1 MRNGRMTET
10 VRVAD
15 LRLIDWGTATAD
27 ERHRILARGGD
38 HNGVGEG
45 LGSAIAVIV
54 EDVRKRGDAAL
65 VDALGRFDKM
75 TLPVEGLRVSEEEF
89 AEARAAISETLV
101 EAIRTSI
108 AQVRAFNELI
118 VQRASWTAEP
128 RPGLVVGEQATAI
141 PSVGLFVPSGK
152 GSFPSV
158 LIQIATP
165 AVVAGVERIVVMLAP
180 VPGGTG
186 QVDPA
191 TLVAAQELGLSE
203 VYRSNGPAGIAA
215 LACGTETIAKVRK
228 IVGPGS
234 PAVTCAQLEVQ
245 RLGCVVEVG
254 FGPTDALIVA
264 DDSADLRWLAADLIN
279 EAEHGPDSSAVLVST
294 SRTVL
299 EGVREHVAQQ
309 LTELPEPRRTYAK
322 TSIAINGGLVLT
334 SSREEAI
341 EVANAYAP
349 EHLQLAVADPNEW
362 LPLARYAGT
371 VLLGQWT
378 TFAAS
383 NFAIG
388 TPATLPTTGFAQ
400 VSSGVTASTYLV
412 RAAVAQLDESEFRR
426 LAPVVTELAGHEGF
440 PAHTATVTVRKRD
453 NA

>member
-1 MRNGRMTET
+1 MTVT
-10 VRVAD
+10 LNMAD
-15 LRLIDWGTATAD
+15 LRLIDWSTAPAE
-27 ERHRILARGGD
+27 ERHRILTRGGG
-38 HNGVGEG
+38 HNGMDGT
-45 LGSAIAVIV
+45 LQSSIAEIV

-65 VDALGRFDKM
+65 VDALARFDRM
-75 TLPVEGLRVSEEEF
+75 SLPAERLRVSGEEF
-89 AEARAAISETLV
+89 AQARAAVSEPLV
-101 EAIRTSI
+101 EAIRTLI

-118 VQRASWTAEP
+118 VERASWTAEP

-141 PSVGLFVPSGK
+141 PAVGLYVPSGK

-165 AVVAGVERIVVMLAP
+165 AVAAGVERIVVMVSP
-180 VPGGTG
+180 VPGGGG

-191 TLVAAQELGLSE
+191 TLVAAAELGLTE

-215 LACGTETIAKVRK
+215 LACGTETVPKVPK

-234 PAVTCAQLEVQ
+234 PAVTYAQLEVQ

-264 DDSADLRWLAADLIN
+264 DDGADPRLLAADLIN
-279 EAEHGPDSSAVLVST
+279 EAEHGPDSSAVLVSPA
-294 SRTVL
+294 RTVL
-299 EGVREHVAQQ
+299 EAVREHVARQ
-309 LTELPEPRRTYAK
+309 LAELPEPRRTYAA
-322 TSIAINGGLVLT
+322 TSIAANGGLVLAAG
-334 SSREEAI
+334 REEAMD
-341 EVANAYAP
+341 VANAYAP
-349 EHLQLAVADPNEW
+349 EHLQLAVAEPGEW
-362 LPLARYAGT
+362 LPLVRYAGT

-400 VSSGVTASTYLV
+400 VSSGVTAGTYLV
-412 RAAVAQLDESEFRR
+412 RAAVAQLDEAEFRR

-440 PAHTATVTVRKRD
+440 PAHAASVTVRRR
-453 NA
+453 ASE

>member
-1 MRNGRMTET
+1 MTGT
-10 VRVAD
+10 VNVAD
-15 LRLIDWGTATAD
+15 LRLVDWGTATA
-27 ERHRILARGGD
+27 EEHHRILARGSD
-38 HNGVGEG
+38 HDGVDEG
-45 LGSAIAVIV
+45 LRASIATIV

-75 TLPVEGLRVSEEEF
+75 TLPAQRLLVSEEEF
-89 AEARAAISETLV
+89 AQARAAVSKPLI

-118 VQRASWTAEP
+118 VERASWTAEP
-128 RPGLVVGEQATAI
+128 RPGLLVGEQATAI

-165 AVVAGVERIVVMLAP
+165 AVVAGVERIVVMVPP
-180 VPGGTG
+180 VPGGSG

-215 LACGTETIAKVRK
+215 LACGTETVPKVRK

-234 PAVTCAQLEVQ
+234 PAVACAQLEVQ

-264 DDSADLRWLAADLIN
+264 DDSADLRLLAADLIN

-294 SRTVL
+294 SRTLL
-299 EGVREHVAQQ
+299 EGVRAHVAEQ
-309 LTELPEPRRTYAK
+309 LAELPEPRRTYAT
-322 TSIAINGGLVLT
+322 TSIAANGGLVLAA
-334 SSREEAI
+334 SREEAM

-349 EHLQLAVADPNEW
+349 EHLQLAVAEPKAW
-362 LPLARYAGT
+362 LPLAKYSGT

-412 RAAVAQLDESEFRR
+412 RAALAQLDEAEFRR

-440 PAHTATVTVRKRD
+440 PAHTATVTVRER
-453 NA
+453 ASE

>member
-1 MRNGRMTET
+1 
-10 VRVAD
+10 
-15 LRLIDWGTATAD
+15 
-27 ERHRILARGGD
+27 
-38 HNGVGEG
+38 
-45 LGSAIAVIV
+45 
-54 EDVRKRGDAAL
+54 
-65 VDALGRFDKM
+65 
-75 TLPVEGLRVSEEEF
+75 
-89 AEARAAISETLV
+89 
-101 EAIRTSI
+101 
-108 AQVRAFNELI
+108 
-118 VQRASWTAEP
+118 
-128 RPGLVVGEQATAI
+128 
-141 PSVGLFVPSGK
+141 
-152 GSFPSV
+152 
-158 LIQIATP
+158 
-165 AVVAGVERIVVMLAP
+165 
-180 VPGGTG
+180 
-186 QVDPA
+186 VDPA

-215 LACGTETIAKVRK
+215 LACGTQTVPKVRK

-234 PAVTCAQLEVQ
+234 PAVACAQLEVQ

-299 EGVREHVAQQ
+299 EAVREHVAQQ
-309 LTELPEPRRTYAK
+309 LAELPEPRRTYAA
-322 TSIAINGGLVLT
+322 TSITVNGGLVLAG
-334 SSREEAI
+334 SRQEAM

-349 EHLQLAVADPNEW
+349 EHLQLAVADPAEW

-371 VLLGQWT
+371 VLLGQRT

-383 NFAIG
+383 TFAIG

-412 RAAVAQLDESEFRR
+412 RAAIAQLDETEFRR

-440 PAHTATVTVRKRD
+440 PAHAATVTVRQRD
-453 NA
+453 TA

>member
-1 MRNGRMTET
+1 MTGT
-10 VRVAD
+10 ANMAD
-15 LRLIDWGTATAD
+15 LRLVEWSAATAE
-27 ERHRILARGGD
+27 ERHRILSRGSGHD
-38 HNGVGEG
+38 GIDEG
-45 LGSAIAVIV
+45 LRASISTIV

-75 TLPVEGLRVSEEEF
+75 DLPAERLRVSEEEF
-89 AEARAAISETLV
+89 AQARAAVSEPLV

-118 VQRASWTAEP
+118 VERASWTAEP
-128 RPGLVVGEQATAI
+128 RPGLLVGEQATAI

-165 AVVAGVERIVVMLAP
+165 AVVAGVDRIVVMVPP

-191 TLVAAQELGLSE
+191 TLVAAQELGLTE

-215 LACGTETIAKVRK
+215 LACGTDTVPKVRK

-234 PAVTCAQLEVQ
+234 PAVACAQLEVQ

-254 FGPTDALIVA
+254 FGPTDAAIVA
-264 DDSADLRWLAADLIN
+264 DDSADLRLLAADLIN
-279 EAEHGPDSSAVLVST
+279 EAEHGPDSSAVLISA
-294 SRTVL
+294 SRTLL
-299 EGVREHVAQQ
+299 ENVREHVAQQ
-309 LTELPEPRRTYAK
+309 LAELPEPRRTYAT
-322 TSIAINGGLVLT
+322 TSIARNGGLVLAA
-334 SSREEAI
+334 SREEAMD
-341 EVANAYAP
+341 VANAYAP
-349 EHLQLAVADPNEW
+349 EHLQLAVADPGQW

-412 RAAVAQLDESEFRR
+412 RAALAQLDETEFRR

-440 PAHTATVTVRKRD
+440 PAHAATVTVRQPAGD
-453 NA
+453 

>member
-1 MRNGRMTET
+1 MTET
-10 VRVAD
+10 VSIAE
-15 LRLIDWGTATAD
+15 LPLLDWSVATAG

-38 HNGVGEG
+38 HGGVRED
-45 LGSAIAVIV
+45 LQSSIAAIV
-54 EDVRKRGDAAL
+54 EDVRRRGDAAL
-65 VDALGRFDKM
+65 VDALDRFDK
-75 TLPVEGLRVSEEEF
+75 TALPVQGLRVSEEEF
-89 AEARAAISETLV
+89 EEARAAVNESLV

-128 RPGLVVGEQATAI
+128 RPGLLVGEQATAI

-165 AVVAGVERIVVMLAP
+165 AVVAGVERIVVMVPP

-186 QVDPA
+186 QIDPA
-191 TLVAAQELGLSE
+191 TLVAAQELGLTE

-215 LACGTETIAKVRK
+215 LACGTETVPRVGK

-234 PAVTCAQLEVQ
+234 PAVACAQVEVQ

-264 DDSADLRWLAADLIN
+264 DESADLRWLAADLIN

-299 EGVREHVAQQ
+299 EDVRAHLARQ
-309 LTELPEPRRTYAK
+309 LAELPEPRRTYARA
-322 TSIAINGGLVLT
+322 SIATNGGLVLT
-334 SSREEAI
+334 SNREEAMD
-341 EVANAYAP
+341 VANAYAP
-349 EHLQLAVADPNEW
+349 EHLQLAVANPDEW

-371 VLLGQWT
+371 LLIGQWT

-400 VSSGVTASTYLV
+400 VSSGVTASTFLV
-412 RAAVAQLDESEFRR
+412 RTAVAQVDEAEFHR
-426 LAPVVTELAGHEGF
+426 LAPVITELAGHEGF
-440 PAHTATVTVRKRD
+440 PAHAATVTVRQTTG
-453 NA
+453 A

>member
-1 MRNGRMTET
+1 MAGT
-10 VRVAD
+10 VNVAE
-15 LRLIDWGTATAD
+15 LRLVDWSTATAV
-27 ERHRILARGGD
+27 ERHRILSRGGD
-38 HNGVGEG
+38 HDGVSET
-45 LGSAIAVIV
+45 LQSSIAVIV
-54 EDVRKRGDAAL
+54 EDVRRRGD
-65 VDALGRFDKM
+65 DALIDALDRFDKV
-75 TLPVEGLRVSEEEF
+75 TLSADRLRVSEEEF
-89 AEARAAISETLV
+89 ANARAAVSEPLV
-101 EAIRTSI
+101 EAIHTSI

-128 RPGLVVGEQATAI
+128 RPGLVVGERATAI

-165 AVVAGVERIVVMLAP
+165 AVVAGVERIVVMVPP
-180 VPGGTG
+180 VPGGAG

-191 TLVAAQELGLSE
+191 TLVAAQELGLTE

-215 LACGTETIAKVRK
+215 LACGTETVPKVRK

-234 PAVTCAQLEVQ
+234 PAVAYAQLEVQ

-294 SRTVL
+294 SREVL
-299 EGVREHVAQQ
+299 EAVRAHVAQQ
-309 LTELPEPRRTYAK
+309 LADLPEPRRTYAA
-322 TSIAINGGLVLT
+322 TSIADNGGLVLAD
-334 SSREEAI
+334 SREQAMEIA
-341 EVANAYAP
+341 AAYAP
-349 EHLQLAVADPNEW
+349 EHLQLAVADPNHW
-362 LPLARYAGT
+362 LPLTRHAGT

-388 TPATLPTTGFAQ
+388 TPATLPTSGFAQ

-412 RAAVAQLDESEFRR
+412 RAAVAQLDEAEFRR

-440 PAHTATVTVRKRD
+440 PAHAATVTVRQSD
-453 NA
+453 GA